1 MESESL
7 SITHVF
13 SSNYFENGAF
23 VLLDSFEASLQFTSD
38 QSIIHTFEFKLFC
51 VKFTVVNWFSSCRG
65 PRNRSLSAALAWAH
79 GHLPSL
85 QASPEGLTNNSN
97 GQAEHGGVGQR
108 LIGWRPWP
116 TFGCSVK
123 LVKNCWQCVLC
134 LIAIYNIYKCR
145 C

>member
-51 VKFTVVNWFSSCRG
+51 VKFTVVN
-65 PRNRSLSAALAWAH
+65 
-79 GHLPSL
+79 
-85 QASPEGLTNNSN
+85 
-97 GQAEHGGVGQR
+97 
-108 LIGWRPWP
+108 
-116 TFGCSVK
+116 
-123 LVKNCWQCVLC
+123 
-134 LIAIYNIYKCR
+134 
-145 C
+145 